1 MKEGFF
7 MEISILLAEQILKLF
22 LILLLGFLLVKTG
35 KLKASDSKCISVI
48 LVYLILPCV
57 IINSFQIE
65 YTPQVRNGL
74 LYTLA
79 ASVAAHMIFILIAAI
94 TRKPLQLNV
103 IEQLTV
109 IYTNG
114 GILVVPLIKA
124 LLGDEYVIYS
134 CSFIVVQLILIWTH
148 CCHMLCRDEHLQ
160 WKKILLNVNVISI
173 LAGALLFFTRVHLPK
188 VPAETID
195 MMADMIGPMGMLLA
209 GMAISE
215 TPLKDVFARIRNYI
229 PVILRLLV
237 CPLVILLVIR
247 LSGAA
252 SWIPDGKNIL
262 LTVYLACITP
272 ACATVT
278 SLAQLYDKD
287 AAYSSILYVLTTAC
301 SILTMPFMILLYSLW
316 I

>member
-1 MKEGFF
+1 
-7 MEISILLAEQILKLF
+7 MEISIILTQQILKLF
-22 LILLLGFLLVKTG
+22 LILLLGFLLVKAG

-57 IINSFQIE
+57 IINSFQID

-74 LYTLA
+74 LFTLA
-79 ASVAAHMIFILIAAI
+79 ASGAAHIIFIVFTKLLK
-94 TRKPLQLNV
+94 KPLNLNV

-124 LLGDEYVIYS
+124 LLGDEYVVYS

-148 CCHMLCRDEHLQ
+148 CCHILCSDEGIN
-160 WKKILLNVNVISI
+160 WKNILLNVNVISI
-173 LAGALLFFTRVHLPK
+173 IIGAFLFISRIHMPEILGG
-188 VPAETID
+188 AID
-195 MMADMIGPMGMLLA
+195 MRADMIGPMGMLLA

-215 TPLKDVFARIRNYI
+215 TPLKDVFARSRNYMA
-229 PVILRLLV
+229 VFLRLIL
-237 CPLVILLVIR
+237 CPLIILIIIKLT
-247 LSGAA
+247 GTAA
-252 SWIPDGKNIL
+252 IISDGKNIL

-287 AAYSSILYVLTTAC
+287 AAYSSTLYVLTTIC
-301 SILTMPFMILLYSLW
+301 SILTMPVMILLYSLW

>member
-1 MKEGFF
+1 M
-7 MEISILLAEQILKLF
+7 
-22 LILLLGFLLVKTG
+22 
-35 KLKASDSKCISVI
+35 
-48 LVYLILPCV
+48 
-57 IINSFQIE
+57 
-65 YTPQVRNGL
+65 
-74 LYTLA
+74 
-79 ASVAAHMIFILIAAI
+79 
-94 TRKPLQLNV
+94 
-103 IEQLTV
+103 
-109 IYTNG
+109 
-114 GILVVPLIKA
+114 
-124 LLGDEYVIYS
+124 
-134 CSFIVVQLILIWTH
+134 VQLILIWTH

-160 WKKILLNVNVISI
+160 WKKILLNINVISI
-173 LAGALLFFTRVHLPK
+173 LAGALLFFTGIRLPK

-247 LSGAA
+247 ISGAA
-252 SWIPDGKNIL
+252 KWIPDGKNIL

>member
-1 MKEGFF
+1 
-7 MEISILLAEQILKLF
+7 MEISIILTEQILKLF

-57 IINSFQIE
+57 IINSFQID
-65 YTPQVRNGL
+65 YTPQVRDGL
-74 LYTLA
+74 LFTLA
-79 ASVAAHMIFILIAAI
+79 ASVAAHIIFIAFTKIAQ
-94 TRKPLQLNV
+94 KSLNLDV

-124 LLGDEYVIYS
+124 LLGDKYVVYS

-148 CCHMLCRDEHLQ
+148 CCHMLNQNEGFQ
-160 WKKILLNVNVISI
+160 WKKILLNINVISI
-173 LAGALLFFTRVHLPK
+173 IIGALLSFTRIHLPE
-188 VPAETID
+188 VLGGTID
-195 MMADMIGPMGMLLA
+195 MMSNMIGPMGMLLA

-215 TPLKDVFARIRNYI
+215 TPLKDVFARARNYVA
-229 PVILRLLV
+229 VILRLLI
-237 CPLVILLVIR
+237 CPLIILVLIKITGVTSI
-247 LSGAA
+247 LS
-252 SWIPDGKNIL
+252 DGKNIL

-287 AAYSSILYVLTTAC
+287 AAYSSTLYVLTTVC
-301 SILTMPFMILLYSLW
+301 SILTMPLMILLYSLW

>member
-1 MKEGFF
+1 
-7 MEISILLAEQILKLF
+7 
-22 LILLLGFLLVKTG
+22 
-35 KLKASDSKCISVI
+35 
-48 LVYLILPCV
+48 
-57 IINSFQIE
+57 
-65 YTPQVRNGL
+65 
-74 LYTLA
+74 
-79 ASVAAHMIFILIAAI
+79 
-94 TRKPLQLNV
+94 
-103 IEQLTV
+103 
-109 IYTNG
+109 
-114 GILVVPLIKA
+114 
-124 LLGDEYVIYS
+124 
-134 CSFIVVQLILIWTH
+134 
-148 CCHMLCRDEHLQ
+148 MLCRDEHLQ
-160 WKKILLNVNVISI
+160 WKKILLNINVISI
-173 LAGALLFFTRVHLPK
+173 LAGALLFFTGIRLPK

-247 LSGAA
+247 ISGATK
-252 SWIPDGKNIL
+252 WIPDGKNIL